1 MVAVERAEPSEQA
14 VCIKVEVKVQ
24 LNCQQQIV
32 TKQKRKISAKKQ
44 GSCVF
49 YHPPAHNGTSNS

>member
-32 TKQKRKISAKKQ
+32 TEQKRKISAKKTGQ
-44 GSCVF
+44 LRLLS
-49 YHPPAHNGTSNS
+49 PARPQR